1 MQYQRLKKRAEF
13 GQVFKRGR
21 TYGDRYVV
29 LFVLYPGRGPRPRV
43 GFATQRTVGNAV
55 RRNRVRRRLRALYSQ
70 YADDVKPCGDLIF
83 LGKKSV
89 LDARWTDLEQSMQ
102 RVLRQ
107 AGCLGSKG

>member
-1 MQYQRLKKRAEF
+1 MKYLRLKKRAEF

-21 TYGDRYVV
+21 TYGDRFLV
-29 LFVLYPGRGPRPRV
+29 LFVLSRRGHEPRV

-55 RRNRVRRRLRALYSQ
+55 KRNRVRRRLRALYQ
-70 YADDVKPCGDLIF
+70 PYADMVEPCGDLIF

-89 LDARWTDLEQSMQ
+89 LDARWKDLEKSMG

-107 AGCLGSKG
+107 AGCLSGKG